1 MKTKKDKEIKKL
13 VNEANQTCFI
23 TCTEL
28 AKHKVTVYVTEK
40 AVMIRDNV
48 DMKNSYLVPFDELI
62 SKRSND
68 NDTESST
75 AENTDT
81 ANDTEFRG

>member
-1 MKTKKDKEIKKL
+1 MEKKEVKKL
-13 VNEANQTCFI
+13 IAEANETCFI

-48 DMKNSYLVPFDELI
+48 DMKNSYLVPFDDLI
-62 SKRSND
+62 SKRSLTDESTGTPEELVD
-68 NDTESST
+68 NGS
-75 AENTDT
+75 ENP
-81 ANDTEFRG
+81 EV